1 MFLGKTFKSR
11 SASSTQEY
19 EWVLVNCQR
28 SLIKWE
34 GGGGKGKFAMYWPL
48 IQGVV
53 LVLLVASCLGNRDKV
68 RLDGPL
74 GLSTDFT
81 FSVLHCIECHSR

>member
-28 SLIKWE
+28 SLMKWE
-34 GGGGKGKFAMYWPL
+34 GRGGKGKFAMYWPL

-53 LVLLVASCLGNRDKV
+53 
-68 RLDGPL
+68 
-74 GLSTDFT
+74 
-81 FSVLHCIECHSR
+81 